1 VSPDATALQVNAL
14 PFVTPLVGQVTVL
27 VSVLPLT
34 FTVTDPLCVTALPS
48 LAALL
53 IEYVPFGEHV
63 TEIVAVVEV
72 PVHPVGRVHV

>member
-1 VSPDATALQVNAL
+1 MSPDATALQVNAL

-34 FTVTDPLCVTALPS
+34 FAVTDPLCVTALPS

-53 IEYVPFGEHV
+53 IE
-63 TEIVAVVEV
+63 
-72 PVHPVGRVHV
+72 